1 MANAGARRVLIGR
14 LPYSPIVEGEAV
26 QPPAWVQT
34 ERDRAVWESGE
45 RQRELIDQDNAL
57 HRRRLERAAA
67 RTIHPSS
74 PPKEAS

>member
-1 MANAGARRVLIGR
+1 M
-14 LPYSPIVEGEAV
+14 
-26 QPPAWVQT
+26 QPPAWVKT

-57 HRRRLERAAA
+57 HRRRLERAAE
-67 RTIHPSS
+67 RIIHPSS